1 MYVVAI
7 IAAGGHGQRLGREVP
22 KPLVE
27 IGGRSMLQRS
37 IEPFDCSDRVDEIVV
52 VLPPELASHPPAI
65 LRALQKPVHVV
76 QGGFRRQD
84 SVAYGVDRLPDRTDV
99 VVVHDAA
106 RPFVTPALIART
118 VDAAFESG
126 AAVAALAARDT
137 VKQRD
142 MRQAVAIVKA
152 TLPRET
158 IYLAQTPQA
167 FRASVLRD
175 AIAVGR
181 QGADVTDEA
190 ALAERA
196 GHPVRLVE
204 GEPRNIKITTEADL
218 AFARGLVADAS
229 ESGIMNNEQ
238 TGTPMRVGIGYDLH
252 RVVEGRP
259 LILGGVRI
267 PWDRGLAGHS
277 DADAVCHAAIDAVLG
292 AAAAGNIGQHFPDAD
307 PRWKGAS
314 SIDLLRTAA
323 GLVRGYGFVVE
334 NLDVTLIAE
343 HPRIGPYIDQMK
355 AELARATGIDA
366 PRISVKGK
374 TNDGVGALGRGE
386 AIAAQAIALLRRV
399 GTESV

>member
-7 IAAGGHGQRLGREVP
+7 IAAGGHGHRLGREVP

-65 LRALQKPVHVV
+65 LRALHKPVHVV

-84 SVAYGVDRLPDRTDV
+84 SVACGVDRLPDRTDV

-118 VDAAFESG
+118 IDAAFESG

-181 QGADVTDEA
+181 QGAEATDEA

-196 GHPVRLVE
+196 GYPVRLVE
-204 GEPRNIKITTEADL
+204 GEPRNIKITSEADL
-218 AFARGLVADAS
+218 AFARGLVADAN
-229 ESGIMNNEQ
+229 ES
-238 TGTPMRVGIGYDLH
+238 
-252 RVVEGRP
+252 
-259 LILGGVRI
+259 
-267 PWDRGLAGHS
+267 
-277 DADAVCHAAIDAVLG
+277 
-292 AAAAGNIGQHFPDAD
+292 
-307 PRWKGAS
+307 
-314 SIDLLRTAA
+314 
-323 GLVRGYGFVVE
+323 
-334 NLDVTLIAE
+334 
-343 HPRIGPYIDQMK
+343 
-355 AELARATGIDA
+355 
-366 PRISVKGK
+366 
-374 TNDGVGALGRGE
+374 
-386 AIAAQAIALLRRV
+386 
-399 GTESV
+399 